1 MLTMIVAR
9 YKVEVKD
16 EPQFRGET
24 FEQRKARLLKSQ
36 HSLTV

>member
-1 MLTMIVAR
+1 MLTLLISR
-9 YKVEVKD
+9 YRVEVRQ
-16 EPQFRGET
+16 EPRFAGET